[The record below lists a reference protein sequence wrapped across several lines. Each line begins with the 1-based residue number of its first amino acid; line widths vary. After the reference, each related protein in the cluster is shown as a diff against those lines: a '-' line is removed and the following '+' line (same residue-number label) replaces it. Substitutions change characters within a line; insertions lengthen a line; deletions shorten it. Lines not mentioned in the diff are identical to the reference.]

1 MLRMAEMER
10 SDLLERTTVRGLE
23 PAREAL
29 AEERGVVFLTGHLG
43 NWEIGGAAVSARDVP
58 LAVVA
63 LRQANPLFDRE
74 LVRTRERLGMRV
86 IYKRDAPAEVL
97 SVLNRGGA
105 VALVADQNPVRG
117 GIPVDFFGRPANTA
131 RGPGVLA
138 LRSGA
143 RVFLGVAFRISGGEP
158 AYEVRFEE
166 LPVERSGELDRDV
179 QGLVQAYTSRLEEAV
194 REAPEQYFW
203 QHRRWKERP

>member
-10 SDLLERTTVRGLE
+10 SDLLERTAVRGLG
-23 PAREAL
+23 PVRDAL

-43 NWEIGGAAVSARDVP
+43 NWEIGGAAVSARGVP

-86 IYKRDAPAEVL
+86 IYRRNAPAEVL
-97 SVLNRGGA
+97 SVLRRGGA
-105 VALVADQNPVRG
+105 VALVADQNPARG
-117 GIPVDFFGRPANTA
+117 GIPAEFFGRPANTA

-138 LRSGA
+138 LRADA
-143 RVFLGVAFRISGGEP
+143 RVFLGVAFRTSGGEP

-166 LPVERSGELDRDV
+166 LPVERTGELDRDV
-179 QGLVQAYTSRLEEAV
+179 RDLVQVYTSRLEEAV